1 MIERDIL
8 DSIENPDDQLVLEAQ
23 AGDITAEETLIRK
36 YSHIVTKKTQAF
48 FMAGA
53 DADDVVQ
60 EGMIGL
66 LRAVRRYDPAK
77 NASFATFAEI
87 CVTSQII
94 SAIRS
99 ADRVKNKPLNT
110 SLSLNVPAGGDKRRE
125 NVDITLEDTL
135 RANMAD
141 TPEQLLLL
149 KDVTYYILHNGD
161 NVFSD
166 FEMKVL
172 NEAIKGYKYDQ
183 IAEKLGKTPKSID
196 NALQRIKK
204 KIGKYL
210 KL

>member
-1 MIERDIL
+1 MLEKDIL
-8 DSIENPDDQLVLEAQ
+8 YSIENPDDQLVAEAQ
-23 AGDITAEETLIRK
+23 SGDITAEETLLRK
-36 YSHIVTKKTQAF
+36 YAPIVSKKTKAF

-53 DADDVVQ
+53 DADDLMQ

-66 LRAVRRYDPAK
+66 LKAIRRYDPEK

-110 SLSLNVPAGGDKRRE
+110 SLSLNVPAGGERRRE
-125 NVDITLEDTL
+125 SEEITLGDTL
-135 RANMAD
+135 KANMAD
-141 TPEQLLLL
+141 TPEQMLLL

-161 NVFSD
+161 DVFSD

-204 KIGKYL
+204 KIDKYL